1 METGELLLMFA
12 CSLIM
17 VLAQWVARA
26 ATVPRPKNAFGE
38 SVRTVIS
45 MFFKPKQTSNERKGP
60 TENK

>member
-38 SVRTVIS
+38 SVRTLILC
-45 MFFKPKQTSNERKGP
+45 FEPKQTSNSKEKQKVP
-60 TENK
+60 K